1 MWTPEYFVRLV
12 ELPTSVE
19 GVTIPNSDG
28 TFNIYIN
35 SVFCE
40 ERQRDILSHEL
51 RHIQKDHFY
60 NDTIPIREIEREA
73 DGVEKEPEQLPNVFE
88 HSAKVIPF
96 FSSLEAYRNY
106 MFAMQERYQKS
117 AGRRKK

>member
-12 ELPTSVE
+12 ELPTTVE
-19 GVTIPNSDG
+19 GVTIPNDDG
-28 TFNIYIN
+28 TFDIYIN

-40 ERQRDILSHEL
+40 EKQRDILAHEL

-60 NDTIPIREIEREA
+60 NDSMQIREIEREA
-73 DGVEKEPEQLPNVFE
+73 DGVEKESEQLPNVFE
-88 HSAKVIPF
+88 HSTKVIPF

-106 MFAMQERYQKS
+106 MLSMREQYQK
-117 AGRRKK
+117 AAEGR